1 MKYFSAS
8 QEKLLYMALLRLK
21 SSYDDLL
28 DWTEDEDMALYKDD
42 VVKDFTKELVQFA
55 LLDNTLRF
63 KV

>member
-28 DWTEDEDMALYKDD
+28 DWTEDEYSYDSYRLCSFCGIALC
-42 VVKDFTKELVQFA
+42 VGA
-55 LLDNTLRF
+55 CNN
-63 KV
+63 